1 MRTKPVP
8 TLVVFLATAL
18 AGTLTG
24 CAQPAPPE
32 TVPTVAAAVPAPPF
46 QVDSVPAGTAQ
57 VVVNGATGPT
67 GPVQC
72 DDDDGL
78 LTLSI
83 GDSSLG
89 VTVILADGGDEDGA
103 AAGDAPAVRSVT
115 IGDVGG
121 VALAYAFDVSVP
133 GAARPAPTAL
143 RNEATWIITGAGSGT
158 DSADPARIVDSSYRI
173 AVACP

>member
-1 MRTKPVP
+1 MRAKPVP
-8 TLVVFLATAL
+8 TLFVILATAM
-18 AGTLTG
+18 AGTVSG
-24 CAQPAPPE
+24 CAQPTPPE
-32 TVPTVAAAVPAPPF
+32 TVPTATSAAPPPPA

-57 VVVNGATGPT
+57 VVVNGALGPT

-72 DDDDGL
+72 DDDAGP
-78 LTLSI
+78 LTISI

-89 VTVILADGGDEDGA
+89 VTVIIDEPGDEDGR
-103 AAGDAPAVRSVT
+103 DAPAVRSVT

-121 VALAYAFDVSVP
+121 VALAYAFDVPVP
-133 GAARPAPTAL
+133 ATTGRAPTVL
-143 RNEATWIITGAGSGT
+143 RNDATWIVTGAGSGT

>member
-32 TVPTVAAAVPAPPF
+32 TLPTVASAVAAPPV

-57 VVVNGATGPT
+57 VVVNGATGPS

-89 VTVILADGGDEDGA
+89 VTVILTDGGDDDG
-103 AAGDAPAVRSVT
+103 DTPAVRSVT

-133 GAARPAPTAL
+133 GAAGPAPTAL
-143 RNEATWIITGAGSGT
+143 RNDATWIVTGAGSGT

>member
-1 MRTKPVP
+1 MRAKPVP
-8 TLVVFLATAL
+8 TLFVILATAMAGIL
-18 AGTLTG
+18 AG
-24 CAQPAPPE
+24 CAQPAPPQAA
-32 TVPTVAAAVPAPPF
+32 PTAASAAPPPPV

-57 VVVNGATGPT
+57 VVVNGAPGPT

-72 DDDDGL
+72 DDDAGP
-78 LTLSI
+78 LTISI

-89 VTVILADGGDEDGA
+89 VTVIIDEPGGP
-103 AAGDAPAVRSVT
+103 PAVRSVT

-133 GAARPAPTAL
+133 GAAGPAPTAL
-143 RNEATWIITGAGSGT
+143 RNDATWIVTGAGSGT

>member
-1 MRTKPVP
+1 MRAKPVP
-8 TLVVFLATAL
+8 TPFVLLATAM
-18 AGTLTG
+18 AGILSG

-32 TVPTVAAAVPAPPF
+32 TTPTATSVAPPPPV
-46 QVDSVPAGTAQ
+46 QLDAVPAGTAQ

-67 GPVQC
+67 GPVRC
-72 DDDDGL
+72 DDDAGP
-78 LTLSI
+78 LTISI

-89 VTVILADGGDEDGA
+89 VTVIIDEPGDEDGVA
-103 AAGDAPAVRSVT
+103 AVRSVT

-121 VALAYAFDVSVP
+121 VALAYSSDVP
-133 GAARPAPTAL
+133 LPAATGRQPTVL
-143 RNEATWIITGAGSGT
+143 RNDATWIVTGSGSGT